1 MSRRCSSDGKSSKKV
16 EQRQAEIEAGQL
28 VVVMADECHLLAG
41 DASGYGWGRKS
52 ERLTVTVANPKE
64 RQSYFGALDAISGEV
79 VLLEAKYANS
89 GAAVSFLETLQKHYT
104 GKQLWVIWDNA
115 SYHKSETVRQYLQK
129 VNGQLPEKDWL
140 LTLLHFAP
148 NAPEQNPI
156 EAVWLQGKTQVRK
169 QAGLNC
175 FQKVKQFF
183 VDVISA
189 YTYSFDKFKW
199 YGL

>member
-1 MSRRCSSDGKSSKKV
+1 MSRRCSNGGRNSKKV
-16 EQRQAEIEAGQL
+16 EQHQPQIESGEL
-28 VVVMADECHLLAG
+28 VVVVADECHLVAG

-52 ERLTVTVANPKE
+52 ERLTVRVTNPKE
-64 RQSYFGALDAISGEV
+64 RQSYFGALDAKSGE
-79 VLLEAKYANS
+79 LRLSEANNANS
-89 GAAVSFLETLQKHYT
+89 RTTVDFLENLRGHYPGKH
-104 GKQLWVIWDNA
+104 LWVIWDNA
-115 SYHKSETVRQYLQK
+115 SYHRSQTVKQYLEK
-129 VNGQLPEKDWL
+129 VNGQLPEKDRP

-169 QAGLNC
+169 QAGLDC

-183 VDVISA
+183 VDTITEN
-189 YTYSFDKFKW
+189 TYSFDKFEW

>member
-1 MSRRCSSDGKSSKKV
+1 M
-16 EQRQAEIEAGQL
+16 
-28 VVVMADECHLLAG
+28 VVADECHLLAG

-64 RQSYFGALDAISGEV
+64 RQSYFGALDAKSGEV
-79 VLLEAKYANS
+79 VLSEADYANS
-89 GAAVSFLETLQKHYT
+89 DTTVSFLETLQNHYT

-115 SYHKSETVRQYLQK
+115 SYHKSETVRQYLEK
-129 VNGQLPEKDWL
+129 INGQLPEKERP

-156 EAVWLQGKTQVRK
+156 EAVWLQGKTQIRK
-169 QAGLNC
+169 QAGLDC

-183 VDVISA
+183 VDTVTEN
-189 YTYSFDKFKW
+189 TYSFDKFKW
-199 YGL
+199 YAL